1 MNSPVLFFFVLFL
14 EFIVIGRYL
23 EKKRWIVSG
32 IYFRDSFKVSEV
44 SYLHRVFHHRVSV
57 GFFSNGSR
65 RRASMTP
72 YVTWTET
79 GRLLPS
85 NLVFVFFCFFK
96 EKRNATLP
104 GYFLPGLVSHAAP
117 TSIRRTS
124 KVDACRR
131 MWTASKFMTDLPSCS
146 LFFFLLFLFPLFR
159 SFFFCS
165 FLAFGTRFALVF
177 FVPFWTT
184 VSPYLAGVTELSVD
198 GSTFDW
204 IENPIAVTEFCT
216 LFSLNEDDWFRDG
229 SLK

>member
-1 MNSPVLFFFVLFL
+1 M
-14 EFIVIGRYL
+14 
-23 EKKRWIVSG
+23 SG

-85 NLVFVFFCFFK
+85 NLVFVFFVCFFK

-159 SFFFCS
+159 SFFFVL
-165 FLAFGTRFALVF
+165 FWRLV
-177 FVPFWTT
+177 
-184 VSPYLAGVTELSVD
+184 
-198 GSTFDW
+198 
-204 IENPIAVTEFCT
+204 
-216 LFSLNEDDWFRDG
+216 RG
-229 SLK
+229 SLLFFLFPFGQQCRHI